1 MAVVSFWGNSRREI
15 GQTLSVV
22 AIGTMMAIEH
32 NYKILVI
39 STGFRDRTME
49 KCFWERNKNGGINL
63 ATEQGKQIGLNNGIE
78 GLIKIIQS
86 NRTSSN
92 IIRDYAKVVF
102 KDRLDIL
109 LSPTTTDP
117 REYNTISPF
126 YKDIIKLADKEYD
139 LVLVDIDKR
148 MEANDKNAILQES
161 NLVMVTLKQSVESI
175 ETARILREKNPAS
188 RNNNIMF
195 LSGKYDFDSKY
206 NTKNLTR
213 FLKEPREISAI
224 PYNKLY
230 DEAAMEGKVAD
241 FFLKYRGFT
250 DQTDRNVRLI
260 EEAKRTC
267 DNIIYKLQELNIRT

>member
-148 MEANDKNAILQES
+148 MEAK
-161 NLVMVTLKQSVESI
+161 
-175 ETARILREKNPAS
+175 
-188 RNNNIMF
+188 
-195 LSGKYDFDSKY
+195 
-206 NTKNLTR
+206 
-213 FLKEPREISAI
+213 
-224 PYNKLY
+224 
-230 DEAAMEGKVAD
+230 
-241 FFLKYRGFT
+241 
-250 DQTDRNVRLI
+250 
-260 EEAKRTC
+260 
-267 DNIIYKLQELNIRT
+267 